1 MIETDVSLGKL
12 KGDASTGKRPIMAH
26 PPIKTSDLS
35 LEDFLDTVIKSSQSK
50 GIKLDFKSTSVLDQ
64 AFMIIKSREAQVF
77 HFCSPSYYYPD

>member
-35 LEDFLDTVIKSSQSK
+35 LENFLDTIVRNTQSK
-50 GIKLDFKSTSVLDQ
+50 GIKLDFKSTSVLEQ
-64 AFMIIKSREAQVF
+64 AFTIIKSREAQVLIARLLL
-77 HFCSPSYYYPD
+77 FC